1 MARATAAGTRSTAC
15 GDATLT
21 ARSTT
26 LRRARLLVAVA
37 ATVVRLLLPHEL
49 KTLRSIATR
58 THVRRGRA
66 ETRASTPRAATRT
79 DFGCDCDSAEA
90 DAAEWSE

>member
-1 MARATAAGTRSTAC
+1 MTAARGE
-15 GDATLT
+15 G
-21 ARSTT
+21 ARGSNARH
-26 LRRARLLVAVA
+26 LWRARLLVAVA
-37 ATVVRLLLPHEL
+37 ATVVRLLLPLVL
-49 KTLRSIATR
+49 KTLRSIATG